1 MPRLGVAVI
10 SVAGLIL
17 VVAPA
22 NSTAGGAPAV
32 TTVARARVTTNTP
45 AATAIKLVEAARRQV
60 GVTTGYDPGYVRLA
74 YPGGDVPIQTGVC
87 SDVVVRALRGLGI
100 DLQVRVHE
108 DMKANFSKYPRKWGL
123 KKPDTNIDHRRV
135 PNIVTYFSRR
145 GSALP
150 VSANTADYL
159 PGDIV
164 AMKIPV
170 DHIGIVSDRKTPAG
184 VPLVI
189 HNVGQGAQEE
199 DVLFAWPIVGH
210 YRVVG

>member
-1 MPRLGVAVI
+1 
-10 SVAGLIL
+10 
-17 VVAPA
+17 
-22 NSTAGGAPAV
+22 
-32 TTVARARVTTNTP
+32 
-45 AATAIKLVEAARRQV
+45 
-60 GVTTGYDPGYVRLA
+60 
-74 YPGGDVPIQTGVC
+74 
-87 SDVVVRALRGLGI
+87 
-100 DLQVRVHE
+100 
-108 DMKANFSKYPRKWGL
+108 MKANFSKYPRKWGL

-199 DVLFAWPIVGH
+199 DVLFAWQIVGH